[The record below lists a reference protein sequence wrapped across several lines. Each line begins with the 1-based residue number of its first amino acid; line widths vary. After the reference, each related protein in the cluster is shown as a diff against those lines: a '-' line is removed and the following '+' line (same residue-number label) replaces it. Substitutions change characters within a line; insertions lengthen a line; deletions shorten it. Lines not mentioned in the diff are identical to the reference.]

1 MVYKSHTKIIQ
12 EPDLSFLFSDFFRYF
27 SELGSSDS
35 FGQVPVFEEEKVYDD
50 YLQKGERLLTLAREK
65 FKNVVGKIQLSDS
78 EEKIFSSSFLE
89 SDSLYDIAGKIARI
103 YTRPLLRAIT
113 QIDDAYAAKLIEAV
127 SQPSLKISFESV
139 DKDAEASYLRHI
151 RRAFEK
157 QKKTD
162 AHIVKLYL
170 LEDGFRP
177 LIVYGALN
185 HTHPASMKKI
195 VYESGCC
202 VADLGLLT
210 AYLIIYKQLNK
221 AFCGIKNFEDGYDS
235 LATDF
240 QERIQSYE
248 RQFIQCN
255 ITVWPKECEAL
266 LEHFSIEEIFS
277 YPVHTV
283 GIHKGYVPPC
293 VPEFM
298 DANGLTYIDHPTYDA
313 CHKVLWKISS
323 PDNLQFRFN
332 TGHVQLC
339 FAYLLK
345 THIPFH
351 SLLTQFE
358 RKDNIYWTPL
368 PDSKSSHSDNQ
379 QESIG
384 MQLLADLFRIIAFQK
399 HSQKQM
405 LSYYQDLE
413 KTYAKSYMQK
423 KTITKKAQK
432 AMERSLFNDYFGF
445 VEFDIDTD
453 LNKAEEIARE
463 FKAVKETYFPAIDSK
478 ANAIRF
484 RKLGQHKALGL
495 YYPSLACL
503 CVDIHSPSSLIHEYG
518 HLIDYGYG
526 NLSDKADFIPVRKL
540 YVAQLDEALES
551 DELLQKKMKS
561 GSKYNRTYYTMST
574 EIFARC
580 FELYV
585 SQCLMVRNSIVPATF
600 PQAGIYSTSP
610 EMLAAISHYFE
621 NQPFVKV
628 QIAEQELK
636 CADA

>member
-1 MVYKSHTKIIQ
+1 MAYKSHVKITQ
-12 EPDLSFLFSDFFRYF
+12 EPDLSILFSDFFRFF
-27 SELGSSDS
+27 SELGTPDS
-35 FGQVPVFEEEKVYDD
+35 FDQVPVFEEEKTYED

-78 EEKIFSSSFLE
+78 EEKIFSSTFSE
-89 SDSLYDIAGKIARI
+89 TDSLYDIAGKIARI
-103 YTRPLLRAIT
+103 YTRPLLKSIT
-113 QIDDAYAAKLIEAV
+113 QPDDAYAAKLIESV
-127 SQPSLKISFESV
+127 SQPSLKVSFEPV
-139 DKDAEASYLRHI
+139 DKESEASYYRHI

-157 QKKTD
+157 NKKMD

-185 HTHPASMKKI
+185 HTHPASMKKV
-195 VYESGCC
+195 VYESGSC

-210 AYLIIYKQLNK
+210 AFLIIYKQLNRV
-221 AFCGIKNFEDGYDS
+221 FCGIKNNEEGYDS
-235 LATDF
+235 FATDF

-255 ITVWPKECEAL
+255 ITVWPKECESM

-283 GIHKGYVPPC
+283 GIQKGYAPPC

-298 DANGLTYIDHPTYDA
+298 GANGLTYIDHSTYDA
-313 CHKVLWKISS
+313 CHQILWKISS
-323 PDNLQFRFN
+323 PDNIQFCFK

-339 FAYLLK
+339 FAYFLK

-358 RKDNIYWTPL
+358 RKGIIYWTPL
-368 PDSKSSHSDNQ
+368 PDSESSRSNKHR
-379 QESIG
+379 ESIG
-384 MQLLADLFRIIAFQK
+384 MQLLADLFRIIAYQK

-423 KTITKKAQK
+423 KTITQKAQK
-432 AMERSLFNDYFGF
+432 AMETSLFNDYFGF

-453 LNKAEEIARE
+453 LNKVEEIAKE
-463 FKAVKETYFPAIDSK
+463 FKAVKETYFPTINSK
-478 ANAIRF
+478 TNAIRF

-518 HLIDYGYG
+518 HLIDYSYG

-551 DELLQKKMKS
+551 DEHLQKKMKS
-561 GSKYNRTYYTMST
+561 GSKYNRAYYTMPT

-585 SQCLMVRNSIVPATF
+585 SQCLMVRNSTVPASF
-600 PQAGIYSTSP
+600 PEAGVYSTDSA
-610 EMLAAISHYFE
+610 MLAAISHYFE

-628 QIAEQELK
+628 QITEQELK